1 MGDVIFII
9 VITILFVSLGML
21 HYYLHT
27 VEQVN
32 LGVEMLTIFTSQFTS
47 GEITESEYKDKRRRI
62 FENFTRFQM
71 FIFSKRYRR

>member
-32 LGVEMLTIFTSQFTS
+32 LVVEMLTIFTSQFTS
-47 GEITESEYKDKRRRI
+47 GEITESEYKDKRRRV

-71 FIFSKRYRR
+71 FIFNKRYRR